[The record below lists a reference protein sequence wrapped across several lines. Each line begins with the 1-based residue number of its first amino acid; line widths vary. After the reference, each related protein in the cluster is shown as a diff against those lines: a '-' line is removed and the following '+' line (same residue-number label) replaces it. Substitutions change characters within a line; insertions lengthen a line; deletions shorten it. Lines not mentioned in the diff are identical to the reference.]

1 MKKLILALL
10 VVSLFSCNQEKEV
23 KKTETNIPSNSNVL
37 LYSKAIV
44 KQEVNLYPD
53 MNKEWIANLTKSGL
67 ISKIREGAKSGKTV
81 YDYNAKEKM
90 SIDEVT
96 ASLFYT
102 IDTVTIEQEN
112 GEIETKIIK
121 TEYPEDQF
129 KALFFEENWG
139 VDEDMTSFNKD
150 IVKYTLIREVID
162 PQAKLDGLTTKD
174 TMRYI
179 TITVVNNHEDENFKP
194 LAQNIKSEFYFN
206 QEDPSFIKG
215 FNEENFTKAFL
226 NSVLSG
232 KKKAYSFD
240 DLNTV
245 LSVDEI
251 KQSIGATTDTI
262 IVENEDAGMDTV
274 IVQNEAD
281 PESIIGLIFIEDW
294 FYNENTMLIE
304 KKVTAMAPIWFNVII
319 TSDGQSYETKQI
331 PFLIKFDEE

>member
-1 MKKLILALL
+1 MKKIILALL

-23 KKTETNIPSNSNVL
+23 KKTETNNPSNSNVL
-37 LYSKAIV
+37 LYNKAVV
-44 KQEVNLYPD
+44 KQEVNLFPD
-53 MNKEWIANLTKSGL
+53 MNQEWVESLTNSGI

-81 YDYNAKEKM
+81 YDYNSNEKLSM
-90 SIDEVT
+90 IEVIGSILYIV
-96 ASLFYT
+96 
-102 IDTVTIEQEN
+102 DTVVIEQMN
-112 GEIETKIIK
+112 GDIETKIIK

-129 KALFFEENWG
+129 KALFFEENWS

-150 IVKYTLIREVID
+150 LVKYTLIREVID
-162 PQAKLDGLTTKD
+162 PQAKLEGLTTKD

-179 TITVVNNHEDENFKP
+179 TISIVNNHDDENFKP
-194 LAQNIKSEFYFN
+194 LAQNIKSEFYFK
-206 QEDPSFIKG
+206 QDIPSFVKG
-215 FNEENFTKAFL
+215 FNEENLTKALL

-245 LSVDEI
+245 LTVDEI
-251 KQSIGATTDTI
+251 KQSIGATTDTM
-262 IVENEDAGMDTV
+262 IVENEDASMDTV

-294 FYNENTMLIE
+294 FYNENTMVIE